1 MTSAFIK
8 ERESH
13 TLTYKGKCVGH
24 YARFFHFYYLK
35 KLLLLLTVA
44 LHGRVIQFSKKQK
57 YRTPVKFV
65 FQIFNN
71 YFCSINMSHEICG
84 AHLY

>member
-35 KLLLLLTVA
+35 KMLY
-44 LHGRVIQFSKKQK
+44 FSQLPYMVGLPNLAKNRNTGHQLNL
-57 YRTPVKFV
+57 YFRYSTTIFV
-65 FQIFNN
+65 V
-71 YFCSINMSHEICG
+71 
-84 AHLY
+84 